1 MEWGKVGCYK
11 GMWVDGRVGM
21 GWWLE
26 GDVSECESC
35 HILVID
41 KGIKCSVHIQIY
53 KKI

>member
-26 GDVSECESC
+26 GDV
-35 HILVID
+35 
-41 KGIKCSVHIQIY
+41 G
-53 KKI
+53 